1 MNKSIIVLTA
11 SFFLVLSGCGSS
23 DKTLKSPA
31 TEDFQ
36 AKRNQQ
42 KIATEF
48 RREGITVFYKADGD
62 VEKIE
67 VKGYS
72 KIWQQQYEHVAELE
86 AKEKLVKFLR
96 GETVSSTRKTNVIA
110 RSLERSS
117 DYSTTKSLN
126 SDGSMKTVA
135 EDLENA
141 PVLNQDSNST
151 SKSVIARQ
159 AINNAQTVTSSI
171 TVSSLGALSAIR
183 KINGEATE
191 EGKTYVATYEWSP
204 KEQSASRSIINMMDR
219 K

>member
-1 MNKSIIVLTA
+1 
-11 SFFLVLSGCGSS
+11 
-23 DKTLKSPA
+23 
-31 TEDFQ
+31 
-36 AKRNQQ
+36 
-42 KIATEF
+42 
-48 RREGITVFYKADGD
+48 
-62 VEKIE
+62 
-67 VKGYS
+67 
-72 KIWQQQYEHVAELE
+72 
-86 AKEKLVKFLR
+86 
-96 GETVSSTRKTNVIA
+96 
-110 RSLERSS
+110 SS